1 MSLQDLEAGL
11 NMLVNQMEDGPEDPH
26 ALLMEVEQL
35 IHRYEALN
43 QIPPDDLLVL
53 RDQLAEQLEIE

>member
-11 NMLVNQMEDGPEDPH
+11 NMLINQMEEGPEEPH
-26 ALLMEVEQL
+26 SLLIEVDQL

-53 RDQLAEQLEIE
+53 RDQLEKQLEVE